1 MPSPRLQKR
10 YVKGVLKGKKNGRAY
25 LEKALE
31 MVYDLRFA
39 LPDLP
44 ANINNLVICEELLK
58 NLLQKFLWRRR
69 KS

>member
-1 MPSPRLQKR
+1 MPFPRLQKR
-10 YVKGVLKGKKNGRAY
+10 YVKGVLKGKKNVRAY

-31 MVYDLRFA
+31 MVSDLRFA

-58 NLLQKFLWRRR
+58 NLMQKFLWRRR